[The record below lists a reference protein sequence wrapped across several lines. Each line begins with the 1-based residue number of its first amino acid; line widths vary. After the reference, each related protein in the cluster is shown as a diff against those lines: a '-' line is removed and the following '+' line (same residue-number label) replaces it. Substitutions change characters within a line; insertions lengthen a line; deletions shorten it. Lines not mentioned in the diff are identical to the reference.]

1 MEKLEVWTKFHF
13 TYLSPKLHLYTPTDH
28 LFHVLQHLSYI
39 LSMSDNLWTKHCKEN
54 NFINY
59 IFVKN
64 SESEELFHINFTL
77 KILLYYLKNIHQWW
91 HFCFLSFAGD
101 YFNSNICDR
110 IHHTTM
116 GSRLSQCLCRNKRKI
131 MVCCKAIFYYRC
143 VTEVNILSRCWSICV
158 GKKKLFYCSI
168 IITCTT
174 ALCNSQQ

>member
-1 MEKLEVWTKFHF
+1 MLVSKLSFVSMITKFQTYTALVPGKLITGSITMF
-13 TYLSPKLHLYTPTDH
+13 YLSWKI
-28 LFHVLQHLSYI
+28 FNIVLTYMCMTAAEGTVFTI
-39 LSMSDNLWTKHCKEN
+39 AKFMTYPFEEV
-54 NFINY
+54 
-59 IFVKN
+59 FVKN

-77 KILLYYLKNIHQWW
+77 KILLYYLKNIHHWW

-143 VTEVNILSRCWSICV
+143 VTEVNIICHVV
-158 GKKKLFYCSI
+158 GRFV
-168 IITCTT
+168 
-174 ALCNSQQ
+174 